1 MTGKETGF
9 SVNCYSSILKLTSL
23 PVLLQL
29 HMDIVRVIK
38 SIISKSS
45 DYLYVAF
52 HNTWNH
58 PEPCGMSILFLD
70 LKAVKEN
77 CFFYDLLTALKL
89 RL

>member
-45 DYLYVAF
+45 VIYMLPSIIHETTLSPVAC
-52 HNTWNH
+52 
-58 PEPCGMSILFLD
+58 P
-70 LKAVKEN
+70 
-77 CFFYDLLTALKL
+77 FYF
-89 RL
+89 